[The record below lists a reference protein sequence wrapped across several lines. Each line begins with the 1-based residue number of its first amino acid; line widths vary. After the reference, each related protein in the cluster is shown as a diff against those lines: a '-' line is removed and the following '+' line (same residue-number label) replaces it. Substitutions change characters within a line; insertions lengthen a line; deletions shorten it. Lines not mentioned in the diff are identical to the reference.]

1 MVVVKGTL
9 RVIGVGQDIELRVVS
24 FLTRARQVTD
34 DVVFIDL
41 GSEDETK
48 ILVEEI
54 GCTLLE
60 TDENNLL
67 NLTKVLHESN
77 LEPVDNYLII
87 NVNKEWSLR
96 EFPLH
101 LNRSREGWDVY
112 VGLVSDSGDVDN
124 PSESILSESRFQ
136 HCSLSHNG
144 LQELSKSPMSCTAHD
159 LSAALRVRIVQSTA
173 LPTLP
178 QRESLA
184 TASRFAQLFMW
195 MIQSR
200 HPLFLFGI
208 PGLVLFILG
217 YRLSGG
223 VVDTFTE
230 LTTES
235 LGVTFATIAMTLF
248 GLFAMMVALMLYIMG
263 KQVEQIQAQ
272 YEWPNK
278 E

>member
-1 MVVVKGTL
+1 MVKGTL
-9 RVIGVGQDIELRVVS
+9 RVIGIGQDIELRVVS
-24 FLTRARQVTD
+24 FLTRACQVTD

-60 TDENNLL
+60 TKENDLQNIS
-67 NLTKVLHESN
+67 NVLIESD

-112 VGLVSDSGDVDN
+112 VGLVSDSVDVDT
-124 PSESILSESRFQ
+124 PSESVLSQSKFQ
-136 HCSLSHNG
+136 HASLSNEG
-144 LQELSKSPMSCTAHD
+144 LQELSSSLDSSTAHD
-159 LSAALRVRIVQSTA
+159 LSDNLRVRIVKSTA

-248 GLFAMMVALMLYIMG
+248 GLFAMMIALMLYIMG

>member
-41 GSEDETK
+41 GSKDETK

-67 NLTKVLHESN
+67 NLTKVLDESN
-77 LEPVDNYLII
+77 LEPVDNYSII

-144 LQELSKSPMSCTAHD
+144 LEELSKSPMSCTAHD

-208 PGLVLFILG
+208 PGLVLFVLG

-248 GLFAMMVALMLYIMG
+248 GLFAMMIALMLYIMG

>member
-1 MVVVKGTL
+1 MVKGTL

-60 TDENNLL
+60 TKENDLQNIS
-67 NLTKVLHESN
+67 NVLIESD
-77 LEPVDNYLII
+77 LDSVDNYLII

-112 VGLVSDSGDVDN
+112 VGLVSDSGDVDT
-124 PSESILSESRFQ
+124 PSESVLSQSNFQ
-136 HCSLSHNG
+136 HASLSNEG
-144 LQELSKSPMSCTAHD
+144 LKELSNSLDSSTAHD
-159 LSAALRVRIVQSTA
+159 LSDNLRVRIVQSTA

>member
-1 MVVVKGTL
+1 VVKGTL
-9 RVIGVGQDIELRVVS
+9 RVIGIGQDIELRVVS

-60 TDENNLL
+60 TDDNNLIHISKL
-67 NLTKVLHESN
+67 ILDSD
-77 LEPVDNYLII
+77 LEPADNYLII
-87 NVNKEWSLR
+87 NVNKDWSLR

-112 VGLVSDSGDVDN
+112 VGLVSDSGDVEN
-124 PSESILSESRFQ
+124 PSESVLSESQYQ
-136 HCSLSHNG
+136 HASLSNNG
-144 LQELSKSPMSCTAHD
+144 LIELSKSSILNTAHD
-159 LSAALRVRIVQSTA
+159 LSVDLRVRIVQSTA

-248 GLFAMMVALMLYIMG
+248 GLFAMMIALMLYIMG

>member
-1 MVVVKGTL
+1 MVKGTL

-60 TDENNLL
+60 TKENDLQNIS
-67 NLTKVLHESN
+67 NVLIESD

-112 VGLVSDSGDVDN
+112 VGLVSDSVDVDT
-124 PSESILSESRFQ
+124 PSESVLSQSEFQ
-136 HCSLSHNG
+136 HASLSNEG
-144 LQELSKSPMSCTAHD
+144 LQELSSSLDSSTAHD
-159 LSAALRVRIVQSTA
+159 LSDNLRVRIVKSTA

-248 GLFAMMVALMLYIMG
+248 GLFAMMIALMLYIMG

>member
-1 MVVVKGTL
+1 VVVVKGTL
-9 RVIGVGQDIELRVVS
+9 RVIGIGQDIELRVVS

-60 TDENNLL
+60 TDDNNLL
-67 NLTKVLHESN
+67 HISKLIRDSD
-77 LEPVDNYLII
+77 LEPADNYLII
-87 NVNKEWSLR
+87 NVNKDWSLR

-112 VGLVSDSGDVDN
+112 VGLVSDSGDAES
-124 PSESILSESRFQ
+124 PSESVLFESRYQ
-136 HCSLSHNG
+136 HASLSNDG
-144 LQELSKSPMSCTAHD
+144 LIELSKSSISNTAHD
-159 LSAALRVRIVQSTA
+159 LSVDLRVRIVQSTA

-195 MIQSR
+195 MIESR

-248 GLFAMMVALMLYIMG
+248 GLFAMMIALMLYIMG

>member
-1 MVVVKGTL
+1 MVKGTL

-67 NLTKVLHESN
+67 NLTKVLHESD

-112 VGLVSDSGDVDN
+112 VGLVSDSGDVEN
-124 PSESILSESRFQ
+124 PSESILSESMFQ
-136 HCSLSHNG
+136 HSSLSNNG
-144 LQELSKSPMSCTAHD
+144 LEELSKSPLSCTAHD

>member
-1 MVVVKGTL
+1 MVKGTL
-9 RVIGVGQDIELRVVS
+9 RVIGIGQDIELRVVS

-60 TDENNLL
+60 TDDNNLL
-67 NLTKVLHESN
+67 HISKLIRDSD
-77 LEPVDNYLII
+77 LEPADNYLII
-87 NVNKEWSLR
+87 NVNKDWSLR

-112 VGLVSDSGDVDN
+112 VGLVSDSGDVES
-124 PSESILSESRFQ
+124 PSESVLSESQYQ
-136 HCSLSHNG
+136 HASLSNDG
-144 LQELSKSPMSCTAHD
+144 LIEISKSSISNTAHD
-159 LSAALRVRIVQSTA
+159 LSVDLRVRIVQSTA

-248 GLFAMMVALMLYIMG
+248 GLFAMMIALMLYIMG

>member
-1 MVVVKGTL
+1 MVKGTL

-67 NLTKVLHESN
+67 NLTKVLNESN

>member
-1 MVVVKGTL
+1 VVKGTL

-60 TDENNLL
+60 TNENDLHNIS
-67 NLTKVLHESN
+67 NVLVESE
-77 LEPVDNYLII
+77 LDSVDNYLII

-112 VGLVSDSGDVDN
+112 VGLVSDSGNVDT
-124 PSESILSESRFQ
+124 PSESVLSQSKFQ
-136 HCSLSHNG
+136 HASLSNEG
-144 LQELSKSPMSCTAHD
+144 LKELSNSLDSSTAHD
-159 LSAALRVRIVQSTA
+159 LSDNLRVRIIQSTA

-248 GLFAMMVALMLYIMG
+248 GLFAMMIALMLYIMG

>member
-1 MVVVKGTL
+1 MVKGTL

-60 TDENNLL
+60 TKENDLQNIS
-67 NLTKVLHESN
+67 NVLIESD

-112 VGLVSDSGDVDN
+112 VGLVSDSVDVDT
-124 PSESILSESRFQ
+124 PSESVLSQSKFQ
-136 HCSLSHNG
+136 HASLSNEG
-144 LQELSKSPMSCTAHD
+144 LQELSSSLDSSTAHD
-159 LSAALRVRIVQSTA
+159 LSDNLRVRIVKSTA

-248 GLFAMMVALMLYIMG
+248 GLFAMMIALMLYIMG

>member
-1 MVVVKGTL
+1 VVKGTL

-112 VGLVSDSGDVDN
+112 VGLVSDSGDVEN
-124 PSESILSESRFQ
+124 PSESILSESMFQ
-136 HCSLSHNG
+136 HSSLSNNG
-144 LQELSKSPMSCTAHD
+144 LEELSKSPLSCTAHD

>member
-1 MVVVKGTL
+1 MVKGTF
-9 RVIGVGQDIELRVVS
+9 RVIGVGQNIELRVVS

-67 NLTKVLHESN
+67 NISKVLVESN

-112 VGLVSDSGDVDN
+112 VGLVSDSGDVDS
-124 PSESILSESRFQ
+124 PSERVLSESGFQ
-136 HCSLSHNG
+136 HSSLSNNG
-144 LQELSKSPMSCTAHD
+144 LEELSNSMMSCTAHD
-159 LSAALRVRIVQSTA
+159 LSDALRVRIVQSTA

-184 TASRFAQLFMW
+184 TASRFTQLFMW

-248 GLFAMMVALMLYIMG
+248 GLFAMMIALMLYIMG

>member
-1 MVVVKGTL
+1 MVKGTL
-9 RVIGVGQDIELRVVS
+9 RVIGIGQDIELRVVS

-60 TDENNLL
+60 TDDNNLL
-67 NLTKVLHESN
+67 HISKLIRDSD
-77 LEPVDNYLII
+77 LEPADNYLII

-112 VGLVSDSGDVDN
+112 VGLVSDSGDVES
-124 PSESILSESRFQ
+124 PSERVLFESQYQ
-136 HCSLSHNG
+136 HASLSNDG
-144 LQELSKSPMSCTAHD
+144 LIELSKSSISNTAHD
-159 LSAALRVRIVQSTA
+159 LSVDLRVRIVQSTA

-248 GLFAMMVALMLYIMG
+248 GLFAMMIALMLYIMG

>member
-1 MVVVKGTL
+1 MVKGTL

-34 DVVFIDL
+34 DVVFMDL

-60 TDENNLL
+60 TKGNDLHNISN
-67 NLTKVLHESN
+67 VLIESD
-77 LEPVDNYLII
+77 LDPVDNYLII
-87 NVNKEWSLR
+87 NVDKEWSLR

-112 VGLVSDSGDVDN
+112 VGLVSDSGDVDT
-124 PSESILSESRFQ
+124 PSKSVLSQSKFQ
-136 HCSLSHNG
+136 HASLSNAG
-144 LQELSKSPMSCTAHD
+144 LQELSNSLDSSTAHD
-159 LSAALRVRIVQSTA
+159 LSDNLRVRIIQSTA

-248 GLFAMMVALMLYIMG
+248 GLFAMMIALMLYIMG

>member
-1 MVVVKGTL
+1 MVKGTL

-41 GSEDETK
+41 GSQDETK

-60 TDENNLL
+60 TDHDNLINISKTL
-67 NLTKVLHESN
+67 SDSN
-77 LEPVDNYLII
+77 LDPVDNYLII

-112 VGLVSDSGDVDN
+112 VGLVSDSGDVDS

-136 HCSLSHNG
+136 HSSLSNTG
-144 LQELSKSPMSCTAHD
+144 LEELSNSPISCTAHD
-159 LSAALRVRIVQSTA
+159 LSASLRVRIVQSTA

-248 GLFAMMVALMLYIMG
+248 GLFAMMIALMLYIMG

>member
-1 MVVVKGTL
+1 MVKGTL
-9 RVIGVGQDIELRVVS
+9 RVIGIGQDIELRVVS

-67 NLTKVLHESN
+67 HISKLICESE
-77 LEPVDNYLII
+77 LEPADNYLII

-112 VGLVSDSGDVDN
+112 VGLVSDSGDVES
-124 PSESILSESRFQ
+124 PSESVLFESQYQ
-136 HCSLSHNG
+136 HASLSHDG
-144 LQELSKSPMSCTAHD
+144 LIELSKSSISNTAHD
-159 LSAALRVRIVQSTA
+159 LSVDLRVRIVQSTT

-195 MIQSR
+195 MIESR

-248 GLFAMMVALMLYIMG
+248 GLFAMMIALMLYIMG

>member
-1 MVVVKGTL
+1 MVKGTL
-9 RVIGVGQDIELRVVS
+9 RVIGIGQDIELRVVS

-60 TDENNLL
+60 TDDNNLIHISKL
-67 NLTKVLHESN
+67 ILDSD
-77 LEPVDNYLII
+77 LEPADNYLII
-87 NVNKEWSLR
+87 NVNKDWSLR

-112 VGLVSDSGDVDN
+112 VGLVSDSGDVEN
-124 PSESILSESRFQ
+124 PSESVLSESQYQ
-136 HCSLSHNG
+136 HASLSNDG
-144 LQELSKSPMSCTAHD
+144 LIEISKSSNSNTAHD
-159 LSAALRVRIVQSTA
+159 LSVDLRVRIVQSTA

-248 GLFAMMVALMLYIMG
+248 GLFAMMIALMLYIMG

>member
-9 RVIGVGQDIELRVVS
+9 RVIGIGQDIELRVVS

-60 TDENNLL
+60 TDDNNLL
-67 NLTKVLHESN
+67 HISKLIRDSD
-77 LEPVDNYLII
+77 LEPADNYLII
-87 NVNKEWSLR
+87 NVNKDWSLR

-112 VGLVSDSGDVDN
+112 VGLVSDSGDAES
-124 PSESILSESRFQ
+124 PSESVLFESRYQ
-136 HCSLSHNG
+136 HASLSNDG
-144 LQELSKSPMSCTAHD
+144 LIELSKSSISNTAHD
-159 LSAALRVRIVQSTA
+159 LSVDLRVRIVQSTA

-195 MIQSR
+195 MIESR

-248 GLFAMMVALMLYIMG
+248 GLFAMMIALMLYIMG

>member
-9 RVIGVGQDIELRVVS
+9 RVIGIGQDIELRVVS

-60 TDENNLL
+60 TDDNNLIHISKL
-67 NLTKVLHESN
+67 ILDSD
-77 LEPVDNYLII
+77 LEPADNYLII
-87 NVNKEWSLR
+87 NVNKDWSLR

-112 VGLVSDSGDVDN
+112 VGLVSDSGDAES
-124 PSESILSESRFQ
+124 PSESVLFESRYQ
-136 HCSLSHNG
+136 HASLSNDG
-144 LQELSKSPMSCTAHD
+144 LIELSKSSISNTAHD
-159 LSAALRVRIVQSTA
+159 LSVDLRVRIVQSTA

-195 MIQSR
+195 MIESR

-248 GLFAMMVALMLYIMG
+248 GLFAMMIALMLYIMG

>member
-1 MVVVKGTL
+1 MGKGTL
-9 RVIGVGQDIELRVVS
+9 RVIGIGQDIELRVVS

-67 NLTKVLHESN
+67 HISKFIRDSG

-112 VGLVSDSGDVDN
+112 VGLVSDSGDVES
-124 PSESILSESRFQ
+124 PSESVLYESRYQ
-136 HCSLSHNG
+136 HASLSNDG
-144 LQELSKSPMSCTAHD
+144 LVELSKSSISNTAHD
-159 LSAALRVRIVQSTA
+159 LSVNLRVRIVQSTA

-248 GLFAMMVALMLYIMG
+248 GLFAMMIALMLYIMG

>member
-1 MVVVKGTL
+1 MVKGTL

-60 TDENNLL
+60 TKENDLQNIS
-67 NLTKVLHESN
+67 NVLIESD
-77 LEPVDNYLII
+77 LDPVDNYLII

-112 VGLVSDSGDVDN
+112 VGLVSDSGDVDT
-124 PSESILSESRFQ
+124 PSESVLSQSNFQ
-136 HCSLSHNG
+136 HASLSNEG
-144 LQELSKSPMSCTAHD
+144 LKELSNSLDSSTAHD
-159 LSAALRVRIVQSTA
+159 LSDNLRVRIVQSTA

-248 GLFAMMVALMLYIMG
+248 GLFAMMIALMLYSMG

>member
-1 MVVVKGTL
+1 MVKGTL
-9 RVIGVGQDIELRVVS
+9 RVIGVGRDIELRVVS
-24 FLTRARQVTD
+24 FLTRARQVTN

-41 GSEDETK
+41 GSDDETK

-54 GCTLLE
+54 DCKLLE
-60 TDENNLL
+60 TDENHLL
-67 NLTKVLHESN
+67 NLSKVLLNSD
-77 LEPVDNYLII
+77 LDPVDNYLII

-112 VGLVSDSGDVDN
+112 VGLVSDSGNVDN
-124 PSESILSESRFQ
+124 PSDSVLSESRFQ
-136 HCSLSHNG
+136 HSSLSHNG
-144 LQELSKSPMSCTAHD
+144 LEELSKSELSCTAHD
-159 LSAALRVRIVQSTA
+159 LSEDLRVRIVQSTA

-248 GLFAMMVALMLYIMG
+248 GLFAMMIALMLYIMG

>member
-1 MVVVKGTL
+1 MVKGTL
-9 RVIGVGQDIELRVVS
+9 RVIGIGQDIELRVVS

-60 TDENNLL
+60 TDDNNLIHISKL
-67 NLTKVLHESN
+67 ILDSD
-77 LEPVDNYLII
+77 LEPADNYLII
-87 NVNKEWSLR
+87 NVNKDWSLR

-112 VGLVSDSGDVDN
+112 VGLVSDSGDLES
-124 PSESILSESRFQ
+124 PSESVLSESQYQ
-136 HCSLSHNG
+136 HASLSNEG
-144 LQELSKSPMSCTAHD
+144 LIEIAKSSNSNTAHD
-159 LSAALRVRIVQSTA
+159 LSVDLRVRIVQSTA

-248 GLFAMMVALMLYIMG
+248 GLFAMMIALMLYIMG

>member
-1 MVVVKGTL
+1 MVKGTL

-60 TDENNLL
+60 TKENDL
-67 NLTKVLHESN
+67 NNISNVLVESD
-77 LEPVDNYLII
+77 LDPVDNYLII

-112 VGLVSDSGDVDN
+112 VGLVSDSGDVDT
-124 PSESILSESRFQ
+124 PSESVLSQSKFQ
-136 HCSLSHNG
+136 HASLSNDG
-144 LQELSKSPMSCTAHD
+144 LQELSNSLNSSTAHD
-159 LSAALRVRIVQSTA
+159 LSDNLRVRIIQSTA

-248 GLFAMMVALMLYIMG
+248 GLFAMMIALMLYIMG

>member
-1 MVVVKGTL
+1 MVKGTL

-60 TDENNLL
+60 TKENNLQ
-67 NLTKVLHESN
+67 NISNVLIGSD
-77 LEPVDNYLII
+77 LDPVDNYLII

-112 VGLVSDSGDVDN
+112 VGLVSDSGDVDT
-124 PSESILSESRFQ
+124 PSESVLSQSKFQ
-136 HCSLSHNG
+136 HASLSNEG
-144 LQELSKSPMSCTAHD
+144 LKELSNSLDSSTAHD
-159 LSAALRVRIVQSTA
+159 LSDNLRVRIVQSTA

-248 GLFAMMVALMLYIMG
+248 GLFAMMIALMLYIMG

>member
-1 MVVVKGTL
+1 VVKGTL

-41 GSEDETK
+41 GSTDETK

-60 TDENNLL
+60 TDDNNLL
-67 NLTKVLHESN
+67 NISKVLVDSN
-77 LEPVDNYLII
+77 LEPVDNHLII

-112 VGLVSDSGDVDN
+112 VGLVSDSDDEDI
-124 PSESILSESRFQ
+124 PSESVLSESLFQ
-136 HCSLSHNG
+136 HSSLSNTG
-144 LQELSKSPMSCTAHD
+144 LVELSNSPISCTAHD
-159 LSAALRVRIVQSTA
+159 LSDSLRVRIVQSTA

-248 GLFAMMVALMLYIMG
+248 GLFAMMIALMLYIMG

>member
-1 MVVVKGTL
+1 MVKGTL
-9 RVIGVGQDIELRVVS
+9 RVIGVGKDIELRVVS

-54 GCTLLE
+54 GCKLLE
-60 TDENNLL
+60 ADSNDLL
-67 NLTKVLHESN
+67 SVSN
-77 LEPVDNYLII
+77 ILVDSKLEPADNYLII

-112 VGLVSDSGDVDN
+112 VGLVSDSGDLDS
-124 PSESILSESRFQ
+124 PSESILSESKFQ
-136 HCSLSHNG
+136 HASLSKKG
-144 LQELSKSPMSCTAHD
+144 LEEISRTAQGSTAHD
-159 LSAALRVRIVQSTA
+159 LSDELRVRIIESTA

-248 GLFAMMVALMLYIMG
+248 GLFAMMIALMLYIMG

>member
-1 MVVVKGTL
+1 VVKGTL

-60 TDENNLL
+60 TKENDLHNIS
-67 NLTKVLHESN
+67 NVLIESD
-77 LEPVDNYLII
+77 LDPVDNYLII

-112 VGLVSDSGDVDN
+112 VGLVSDSGDVDT
-124 PSESILSESRFQ
+124 PSESVLSQSNFQ
-136 HCSLSHNG
+136 HASLSNEG
-144 LQELSKSPMSCTAHD
+144 LKELSNSLDSSTAHD
-159 LSAALRVRIVQSTA
+159 LSDNLRVRIVQSTA

-248 GLFAMMVALMLYIMG
+248 GLFAMMIALMLYIMG

>member
-1 MVVVKGTL
+1 MVKGTL

-60 TDENNLL
+60 TKENDLQNIS
-67 NLTKVLHESN
+67 NVLIESD
-77 LEPVDNYLII
+77 LDPVDNYLII

-112 VGLVSDSGDVDN
+112 VGLVSDSGDVDT
-124 PSESILSESRFQ
+124 PSESVLSQSKFQ
-136 HCSLSHNG
+136 HASLSNEG
-144 LQELSKSPMSCTAHD
+144 LKELSNSLDSSTAHD
-159 LSAALRVRIVQSTA
+159 LSDNLRVRIVQSTA

-248 GLFAMMVALMLYIMG
+248 GLFAMMIALMLYIMG

>member
-1 MVVVKGTL
+1 MVKGTL

-67 NLTKVLHESN
+67 NLTKVLDESN